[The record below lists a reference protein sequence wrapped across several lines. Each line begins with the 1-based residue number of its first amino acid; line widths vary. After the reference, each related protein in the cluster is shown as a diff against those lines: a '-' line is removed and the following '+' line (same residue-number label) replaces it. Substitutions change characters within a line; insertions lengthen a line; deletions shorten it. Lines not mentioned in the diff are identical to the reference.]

1 MCSCTE
7 FTLQGAVCEASYI
20 VHTLI
25 GNATPHCIHHRLCNL
40 PTESLN
46 VSSSST
52 SSPSFFT
59 SGVIFTLWALHGAS
73 GQSCARLDSS
83 NVPQNTDLPKV
94 STKSKSMTPSWVIK
108 TQNFQAVVC
117 IPWIYQFLGCSQQF
131 GIYSG
136 SLQFH
141 TRKTYKN
148 QKPNKSSSPQQNL
161 TLFGLKRI
169 FSGDGSSA
177 AFSTAPVSEVWNNL
191 QAAWREWLEWPFNLF
206 WLLERRRYQETWQ
219 TLRDGKSRNR
229 SRNLKPRGMT
239 GYDGMIHST
248 SV

>member
-73 GQSCARLDSS
+73 GQSCATLDSS

-94 STKSKSMTPSWVIK
+94 RTKSMSMTPSWVIK

-117 IPWIYQFLGCSQQF
+117 TPWIYQFLGCSQQF

-136 SLQFH
+136 SLQMPGGPPFH

-148 QKPNKSSSPQQNL
+148 QKPNKSPSNPLHHNKIL
-161 TLFGLKRI
+161 PFLAW
-169 FSGDGSSA
+169 SGS
-177 AFSTAPVSEVWNNL
+177 F
-191 QAAWREWLEWPFNLF
+191 
-206 WLLERRRYQETWQ
+206 QETDPVRHSAQHQSQRCGIIFRRHEGNDWN
-219 TLRDGKSRNR
+219 DPSIC
-229 SRNLKPRGMT
+229 
-239 GYDGMIHST
+239 YDFCRA
-248 SV
+248 

>member
-1 MCSCTE
+1 
-7 FTLQGAVCEASYI
+7 
-20 VHTLI
+20 
-25 GNATPHCIHHRLCNL
+25 
-40 PTESLN
+40 
-46 VSSSST
+46 
-52 SSPSFFT
+52 
-59 SGVIFTLWALHGAS
+59 
-73 GQSCARLDSS
+73 
-83 NVPQNTDLPKV
+83 
-94 STKSKSMTPSWVIK
+94 MTPSWVIK

-191 QAAWREWLEWPFNLF
+191 QAA
-206 WLLERRRYQETWQ
+206 
-219 TLRDGKSRNR
+219 
-229 SRNLKPRGMT
+229 
-239 GYDGMIHST
+239 
-248 SV
+248 